1 MTDPMNNIQII
12 PYSVAY
18 QPDFKRINLEWIS
31 ESFAVEPHDLEQLD
45 HPEDHI
51 LPHSGVILLAKQGDE
66 VLGTVALIN
75 TTKPGEPLEFELAKM
90 AVSKTA
96 RGLGIG
102 RLLCQ
107 AAIDAARQSGSSR
120 VWLESNRKA
129 MAAIQLYFSVGFV
142 EIPLKPSPY
151 TRADICMELVF

>member
-1 MTDPMNNIQII
+1 MNTPII
-12 PYSVAY
+12 ISYEAPYQA
-18 QPDFKRINLEWIS
+18 DFKRINLEWIS
-31 ESFAVEPHDLEQLD
+31 DMFAVEPHDLEQLD

-51 LPHSGVILLAKQGDE
+51 LPNGGTILLALRGND

-75 TTKPGEPLEFELAKM
+75 TTKPGDALEFELAKM
-90 AVSKTA
+90 AVAKEA

-102 RLLCQ
+102 RLLCE
-107 AAIDAARQSGSSR
+107 AAVDAARQAGASR

-129 MAAIQLYFSVGFV
+129 VVAIQLYLSVGFI

-151 TRADICMELVF
+151 TRADVCMEIVF

>member
-1 MTDPMNNIQII
+1 MNDTRII
-12 PYSVAY
+12 SYAATY

-51 LPHSGVILLAKQGDE
+51 LPRGGAILLALRDNTI
-66 VLGTVALIN
+66 LGTVAMIN
-75 TTKPGEPLEFELAKM
+75 TAEVDATKPDFELAKM
-90 AVSKTA
+90 AVAKEA

-102 RLLCQ
+102 RLLCE
-107 AAIDAARQSGSSR
+107 AAIDFARQAGASR

-129 MAAIQLYFSVGFV
+129 VAAIQLYLSLGFV
-142 EIPLKPSPY
+142 EAPLKPSPY
-151 TRADICMELVF
+151 TRADIYMELNF